1 MNKLFNHLR
10 NLYVCWLVIIHVS
23 SSLDELSHPLHIL
36 SLLPYADS
44 NGKYGW
50 DKGLELLPAARIA
63 VRHVNNRS
71 DVLPGYTINLIE
83 RASDAC
89 GRSFVIKG
97 LENFV
102 ANSVSPFDNSI
113 NAIAVVGLACS
124 TVTATVSPISG
135 ALSILQI
142 AMSNSQLLRDTSKFP
157 HLWRMFSS
165 SDVLVEATVS
175 LMEQNN
181 WQRVGLIS
189 DGSGFFFRSIARS
202 FRQEI
207 NTRNFTLVVDEA
219 IDFSPSIISSAVERI
234 QSEGVR
240 IIFLPTSIPESVE
253 IMCQAAKKNLIWPGY
268 VWIFPSRTYSELI
281 SNSNRCD
288 EGELFI
294 QSLENVTLVDLE
306 VSGRNDDDILVSG
319 ITYEQYSLEYEMEY
333 EKVQKEYIG
342 SDIIFDTGY
351 NVYANAMYDEVWAL
365 ALAINSSLQ
374 ELQEND
380 FDLRDYRY
388 NMPDITMIIEK
399 HLKDVSF
406 SGALSNIR
414 FNEFNEVPTIAN
426 IFQVRGEEPVQI
438 GFFTN
443 KNLTLWN
450 IDDENIPDD
459 DFVRKYNYLNSGFV
473 ISLYVNAI
481 ILFICT
487 SVLLVVSLWL
497 RKEPEIL
504 AISPLLSILIFIGC
518 YLLSLASILTAT
530 NNFTS
535 LPTGLYVVICYLQ
548 VFSAQTGINLITAT
562 VLIRLVRIYR
572 IFTHFGKT
580 SKFWQDKYLFFVII
594 LISCIS
600 DIVTVIGIAVDPLQA
615 TQKEEYLL
623 YENPPIILLTPECK
637 SESGFSTYFD
647 VISQIYTGLLVI
659 LLLAFA
665 ILTRKVNKRN
675 FKDTKKISVFVFLF
689 TIVASI
695 SYVLSDLFAS
705 RNEENI
711 AIIIRTY
718 SYQLLVVLC
727 LAILIAPKAI
737 PAFYYHVYKNKKR
750 SFYATAE
757 KDATISK
764 RVVTSLR
771 KTITSKTNLF
781 SSSSSNF

>member
-1 MNKLFNHLR
+1 MKLFFF
-10 NLYVCWLVIIHVS
+10 CMITIDVS
-23 SSLDELSHPLHIL
+23 TASNHPLHIL

-63 VRHVNNRS
+63 VKHVNNRS

-89 GRSFVIKG
+89 GRPFVIKG

-135 ALSILQI
+135 AFSILQI

-165 SDVLVEATVS
+165 SDALVEATVS

-189 DGSGFFFRSIARS
+189 DGSGFFFRAIARS
-202 FRQEI
+202 FKREI
-207 NTRNFTLVVDEA
+207 RARNFTLVVDEA
-219 IDFSPSIISSAVERI
+219 IADDSNASLSIISSVVERI

-240 IIFLPTSIPESVE
+240 VIFLPTSIPESVE
-253 IMCQAAKKNLIWPGY
+253 IMCQAAKRNLIWPGY
-268 VWIFPSRTYSELI
+268 VWIFPSRTYSEFI
-281 SNSNRCD
+281 SNSTNRCD

-294 QSLENVTLVDLE
+294 QSLENITLVDLE
-306 VSGRNDDDILVSG
+306 ISGRNDDDILVSG

-333 EKVQKEYIG
+333 EKVQEEYIG

-380 FDLRDYRY
+380 LDLRDYRY

-647 VISQIYTGLLVI
+647 VISQIYTAMLMI

-665 ILTRKVNKRN
+665 ILTRKVNQKN
-675 FKDTKKISVFVFLF
+675 FKDTKKILVFVFMF
-689 TIVASI
+689 AFVASVA
-695 SYVLSDLFAS
+695 YVFSLIFSTVNVNL
-705 RNEENI
+705 
-711 AIIIRTY
+711 AIILTSY
-718 SYQLLVVLC
+718 SQQLLVLLC
-727 LAILIAPKAI
+727 LTILIAPKAI
-737 PAFYYHVYKNKKR
+737 PAFYYRVYKKEKR
-750 SFYATAE
+750 SFHATAQ
-757 KDATISK
+757 KDSTISK
-764 RVVTSLR
+764 AFMMSFQHTL
-771 KTITSKTNLF
+771 SKTNLTK
-781 SSSSSNF
+781 SQ